1 MDPLTHPGDAVPSP
15 LATAATVGALP
26 VGAAGMLEILRGLG
40 TTGVVAGV
48 LYYGL
53 TMQIDAARDE
63 VAGLVETID
72 RLEDEVGALRVQ
84 VAILQTRA
92 GLPVTIPATSGG
104 GDR

>member
-1 MDPLTHPGDAVPSP
+1 MDPLTHPGDAAPSP

-53 TMQIDAARDE
+53 TLQIEAARDE

-72 RLEDEVGALRVQ
+72 RLENEVGALRVQ
-84 VAILQTRA
+84 VAVLQARA
-92 GLPVTIPATSGG
+92 GVRIADPATSTGE
-104 GDR
+104 DR